1 MNNLKIKK
9 GDIQVL
15 VNPLT
20 KQCEWVNPS
29 NIEIN
34 IGKVDYTET
43 GKKVTSGSPKK
54 IGIYLSE
61 KEKEI
66 KDLQE
71 ENKELRNE
79 LSKFKATYKK
89 NMKAVTKL
97 LEILVPQMELNSLE
111 LNDILTNMEDKTN
124 EE

>member
-34 IGKVDYTET
+34 IGNVDYTET